1 MAGRL
6 KVNSAQWTFLVF
18 VVLPSV
24 LAYLIYE
31 VDLRVDYREYP
42 PGSYLTASW
51 NTWRAY
57 EHVWCYVVA
66 VLVWFAAIWVF
77 LSRCSRTGES

>member
-6 KVNSAQWTFLVF
+6 KVNSAQWAFLVF

-31 VDLRVDYREYP
+31 VDVRVNYRTYP
-42 PGSYLTASW
+42 PGSASIESW
-51 NTWRAY
+51 NTWYAY
-57 EHVWCYVVA
+57 EHPGCYVAA
-66 VLVWFAAIWVF
+66 VLVWFAAIWIF
-77 LSRCSRTGES
+77 LWRRSRTSEP